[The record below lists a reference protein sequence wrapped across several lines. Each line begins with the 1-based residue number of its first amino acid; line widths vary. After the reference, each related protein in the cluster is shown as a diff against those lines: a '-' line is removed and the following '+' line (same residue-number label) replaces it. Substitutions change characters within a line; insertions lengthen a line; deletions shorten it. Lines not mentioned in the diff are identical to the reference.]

1 MLERGSAP
9 EISEVVRVPARLP
22 RLHLG
27 QGRGSP
33 ALAEL
38 TSSLADID
46 YSELQANPGLQ
57 PLVLFQNQVTSEKA
71 AVAALAA
78 QRNRDE
84 EKGIVILKCFDV
96 TRNICTWAREGVALR
111 ALDVPWL
118 CDAATAL
125 DLRGR
130 KLEAKRVTPK
140 GWEQLVKYW
149 PTGAELQELEDYA
162 FGRKMGALRGLEQAL
177 PLLRIPD
184 LNFRLRLLD
193 LSQSMPATMDQLSQQ
208 LACVQKACRQLRES
222 ESLRQFLAVTLAAC
236 TYLNTGTTAEDIRTD
251 ASVASFFEVQELT
264 KLAQHKLHVTTEGV
278 GLGMQQGMCLMHFMV
293 KQMRLKRPDRRPR
306 RALRRSSHAWRSQ
319 GSSAWTR

>member
-1 MLERGSAP
+1 MQWVF
-9 EISEVVRVPARLP
+9 EVQVLP
-22 RLHLG
+22 CKRLHLG

-33 ALAEL
+33 ALAQL

-46 YSELQANPGLQ
+46 YSELQ
-57 PLVLFQNQVTSEKA
+57 VLFQNQVTSEKA

-96 TRNICTWAREGVALR
+96 TRNICTRAREGVALR

-130 KLEAKRVTPK
+130 KLEAKR

-149 PTGAELQELEDYA
+149 PAGAELQELEDYA
-162 FGRKMGALRGLEQAL
+162 FGRKMGALRGLEQALL

-264 KLAQHKLHVTTEGV
+264 KLSQHKLHVTTEGV